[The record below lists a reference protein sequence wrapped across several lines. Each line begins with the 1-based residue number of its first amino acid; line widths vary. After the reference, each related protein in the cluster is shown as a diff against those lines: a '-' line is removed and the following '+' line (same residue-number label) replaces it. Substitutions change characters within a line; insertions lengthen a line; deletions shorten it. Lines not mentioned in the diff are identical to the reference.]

1 MFRSLPGEDLSHVQ
15 PCDIGPMDS
24 VCVYCSA
31 LRWRKEIDSMCCSEG
46 RVRLP
51 LLDAPPEPL
60 RGLLLGTSTNAK
72 KFRQHLRQYN
82 SALTLCS
89 MWVKV
94 DDTLTRGVS
103 QFRIS
108 GAVYHRLG
116 SPLPAVGQPPQF
128 AQVYICDADEQ
139 AAVRRRLPLAQS
151 LDHSL
156 LRQLADMLMQENPY
170 VQIVRRAATLD
181 APDLQLVL
189 RGGATN
195 DRRRYNLPR
204 ASEVAAFVPA
214 DSNTANAR
222 EVRVNLRGGGLKIIS
237 EYNPAYD
244 PLHYV
249 LLFPRGEQGWELG
262 IPLGD
267 VVRRPQRRPLI
278 NPDTGMPLQV
288 QARTCVTP
296 RQFAAF
302 YLMVRHGYA
311 NYLQRCQRL
320 YEAYIVDQYCKI
332 EQQRLAWCRF
342 NQPILRSH
350 VYCGIQDATEEGDC
364 SASSIGRR
372 IILPSSFGGSPRHMH
387 GLYQDAMAIVG
398 KKGKADLF
406 ITMTA
411 NPKWKEVQEALL
423 PGQIAA
429 DRPDVVAR
437 VFRLRLRE
445 LMDDLLKKN
454 VLGCTVAHMWVTE
467 FQKRGLPHAHLLLFF
482 ADADKLHTPDDYD
495 DVVCAEILD
504 RTAEPELYDII
515 ATHQMHGP
523 CGLLD
528 PNCPCMRDG
537 VCKDR
542 YPKDFNDNTLDN
554 DDGYPMYRRRDN
566 GRTVCTPSGIVLDNR
581 WVVPYNRALGLRYK
595 CHLNVECCASIYSV
609 KYLHKYIWKG
619 PDRAEAAVIQDT
631 NNADEA
637 NKTASQVKPPRD
649 EIKEFMD
656 GRYVSTSE
664 ATCRILQFPLHAME
678 PHVLRL
684 PVHLRQGQSVCFSED
699 TDLIELVDSGCPTE
713 LTAWFESNA
722 KHEAGRHLLYAD
734 YIDLFVWLP
743 QLHCWMPRQ
752 RGHGKTIGRMYFI
765 PPSAG
770 EKYFLRVLLTHVAG
784 ATSFEDLRM
793 YNGITYETFQEAC
806 RQRGL
811 LDDDQEWDNCLAEA
825 ATYQSAATL
834 RQLWDAAF

>member
-15 PCDIGPMDS
+15 PCDIGPMES
-24 VCVYCSA
+24 VCVYCLA

-128 AQVYICDADEQ
+128 AQVYIFDADEQ
-139 AAVRRRLPLAQS
+139 AAVGRRLPLAQS

-189 RGGATN
+189 RCGATN

-237 EYNPAYD
+237 KYNPAYD

-302 YLMVRHGYA
+302 YLMR
-311 NYLQRCQRL
+311 
-320 YEAYIVDQYCKI
+320 
-332 EQQRLAWCRF
+332 
-342 NQPILRSH
+342 
-350 VYCGIQDATEEGDC
+350 T
-364 SASSIGRR
+364 
-372 IILPSSFGGSPRHMH
+372 
-387 GLYQDAMAIVG
+387 
-398 KKGKADLF
+398 
-406 ITMTA
+406 
-411 NPKWKEVQEALL
+411 
-423 PGQIAA
+423 
-429 DRPDVVAR
+429 
-437 VFRLRLRE
+437 LRE
-445 LMDDLLKKN
+445 RPLSGRLN
-454 VLGCTVAHMWVTE
+454 
-467 FQKRGLPHAHLLLFF
+467 
-482 ADADKLHTPDDYD
+482 
-495 DVVCAEILD
+495 
-504 RTAEPELYDII
+504 
-515 ATHQMHGP
+515 
-523 CGLLD
+523 
-528 PNCPCMRDG
+528 NC
-537 VCKDR
+537 VN
-542 YPKDFNDNTLDN
+542 FT
-554 DDGYPMYRRRDN
+554 
-566 GRTVCTPSGIVLDNR
+566 
-581 WVVPYNRALGLRYK
+581 
-595 CHLNVECCASIYSV
+595 
-609 KYLHKYIWKG
+609 
-619 PDRAEAAVIQDT
+619 
-631 NNADEA
+631 
-637 NKTASQVKPPRD
+637 
-649 EIKEFMD
+649 
-656 GRYVSTSE
+656 
-664 ATCRILQFPLHAME
+664 
-678 PHVLRL
+678 
-684 PVHLRQGQSVCFSED
+684 
-699 TDLIELVDSGCPTE
+699 
-713 LTAWFESNA
+713 
-722 KHEAGRHLLYAD
+722 
-734 YIDLFVWLP
+734 
-743 QLHCWMPRQ
+743 
-752 RGHGKTIGRMYFI
+752 
-765 PPSAG
+765 
-770 EKYFLRVLLTHVAG
+770 
-784 ATSFEDLRM
+784 
-793 YNGITYETFQEAC
+793 
-806 RQRGL
+806 
-811 LDDDQEWDNCLAEA
+811 
-825 ATYQSAATL
+825 
-834 RQLWDAAF
+834 